1 MGPFFINRL
10 SELRRCIEN
19 RQKTQTSDFLAFL
32 LPFCPQPP
40 PASLSPSTILSS
52 VPTLPSLTSFG
63 SGARMS
69 VGFCLPAFRHE
80 PTVLI
85 SHTVPMER
93 VCPLFCVHSR
103 KKSWPSCALPLSA
116 RLFESP
122 PGLAHLSIAI
132 SCGFILR
139 FWCIAFDPEYIFSTK
154 GRVQ

>member
-1 MGPFFINRL
+1 MDPLFINKL
-10 SELRRCIEN
+10 SELRCCIEN
-19 RQKTQTSDFLAFL
+19 RQKTQLSDLLAFP
-32 LPFCPQPP
+32 LPFCPQPS

-52 VPTLPSLTSFG
+52 MPTMPLLTSFG
-63 SGARMS
+63 SGARTS
-69 VGFCLPAFRHE
+69 VGFCLPAFRRE

-85 SHTVPMER
+85 SHTVHVER

-103 KKSWPSCALPLSA
+103 NNSWPSCAPPLSA
-116 RLFESP
+116 RLFEPP

-139 FWCIAFDPEYIFSTK
+139 FWCISFDPEYIFSTK